1 MFEKFMRLFKKN
13 KDDDLELDYINYTDS
28 YLEQLKKEK
37 ERNIEENN
45 NEFLE

>member
-1 MFEKFMRLFKKN
+1 MRLFKKN